1 MALPGARCNHPTP
14 IAPSNMMTN
23 PPSTPETPPAS
34 RSLRVLVTAGPT
46 WEPVDD
52 VRYLGNRSS
61 GRLGAEL
68 ARAAGDLGHLVTLL
82 RGPGTIDPSPHP
94 RISEIRFQ
102 SATDLDQEL
111 RNRWPAHDLLVMA
124 AAVADFRPVRIPD
137 APRKIRRSDG
147 THSLELEPVPD
158 LLAGLAELEHPE
170 GTRVGFAL
178 EPTEDL
184 LKAARAKLVR
194 KNLHAIVANPLET
207 MDSERIL
214 GTLLVRDGT
223 EARPPAGSMSK
234 SGFAEWLIARLV
246 ELHRSR
252 VDGNRD
258 R

>member
-1 MALPGARCNHPTP
+1 M
-14 IAPSNMMTN
+14 
-23 PPSTPETPPAS
+23 
-34 RSLRVLVTAGPT
+34 TAGPT
-46 WEPVDD
+46 WEPVDE

-82 RGPGTIDPSPHP
+82 RGPGTVDPGPHP
-94 RISEIRFQ
+94 RISEVRFQ
-102 SATDLDQEL
+102 SATDLEQEL

-147 THSLELEPVPD
+147 THSLDLEPVPD
-158 LLAGLAELEHPE
+158 LLAGLAELDHPG

-178 EPTEDL
+178 EPAEDL

-194 KNLHAIVANPLET
+194 KDLHAIVANPLET

-214 GTLLVRDGT
+214 GTLLIRDGE
-223 EARPPAGSMSK
+223 EARPPAGSISK
-234 SGFAEWLIARLV
+234 SAFAEWLIAQLA

-252 VDGNRD
+252 LDRNRG